1 MVFLDIFMENVLI
14 KVLKVS
20 LILLIFVI
28 SFIGNVYL
36 HEGGHYAAAGLL
48 GLNPNIEISSIGE
61 SVNYILES
69 KPVASVSFEGDAS
82 KGEMF
87 LVGLMGPF
95 MNILLSFVFLIIYFA
110 NKQNEYVRKF
120 AVAGLIP
127 SILSFIVNILPF
139 EGTDG
144 NILLSLSN

>member
-1 MVFLDIFMENVLI
+1 MKNVLI
-14 KVLKVS
+14 KILKVG
-20 LILLIFVI
+20 LVLLIFTI

-36 HEGGHYAAAGLL
+36 HEYGHYVTAGLL

-61 SVNYILES
+61 SLNYILES
-69 KPVASVSFEGDAS
+69 KPVASVGFEGDALKS
-82 KGEMF
+82 EMF

-110 NKQNEYVRKF
+110 SEKNEYVKKF
-120 AVAGLIP
+120 ALAGLIP
-127 SILSFIVNILPF
+127 SVLSFIVNMLPF

-144 NILLSLSN
+144 NILLSLLN